1 MLNRLGNWL
10 ARDRAGRR
18 RGEEDAPVDTGQ
30 STARATGG
38 GSHARTQDRNS
49 TTGTTSNDTFVGR
62 AGGDE
67 AGDTGLSGAEAR
79 SDADLDHQGAA
90 RRE

>member
-1 MLNRLGNWL
+1 MLNKLVNL
-10 ARDRAGRR
+10 FARDRAGRR

-30 STARATGG
+30 ATARATGG
-38 GSHARTQDRNS
+38 GSGIGTQDRHS

-62 AGGDE
+62 VGGDE
-67 AGDTGLSGAEAR
+67 TGDTGLSGAEAR
-79 SDADLDHQGAA
+79 SDSDLDHQGAA